1 MFLTAKKPR
10 VGKVRAAIRVRC
22 ASSVPCVGRIVLRDK
37 RGRLGTGKLSIG
49 AHKTRTVRFAVT
61 RKAARR
67 VTAKVLTFQPGGYII
82 TSLGYRLR
90 S

>member
-1 MFLTAKKPR
+1 
-10 VGKVRAAIRVRC
+10 VRC

-37 RGRLGTGKLSIG
+37 RGRLGTRKLSIG